1 MALTTSSRRTRYFAT
16 DFEVEYFRPVTV
28 GDRLH
33 RHGAKLTDCSP
44 KETSVGRGAF
54 LTWESEIRNQRDEL
68 VARTRM
74 TSLRYNPRGKVAQ

>member
-1 MALTTSSRRTRYFAT
+1 
-16 DFEVEYFRPVTV
+16 VTV

-33 RHGAKLTDCSP
+33 RRGAKLTDCSL

-74 TSLRYNPRGKVAQ
+74 TSLRYNPRKEVAQ